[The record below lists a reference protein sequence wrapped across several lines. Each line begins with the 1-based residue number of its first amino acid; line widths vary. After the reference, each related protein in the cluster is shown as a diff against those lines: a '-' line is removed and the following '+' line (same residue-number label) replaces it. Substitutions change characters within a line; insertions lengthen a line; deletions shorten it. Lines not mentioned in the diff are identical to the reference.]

1 MRSTQYTRS
10 WLYALLVAAFFLCA
24 RAGSVAH
31 AANYGSAPHN
41 HDSKIC
47 VFSVLAQEEDEDDE
61 GDEHDDIALPPVEIY
76 ITAPSPIFIF
86 SAPSIQKAWSAQ
98 TITKT
103 ARAPPGQ

>member
-1 MRSTQYTRS
+1 MRSTQYNRS
-10 WLYALLVAAFFLCA
+10 WFYALLVATFFICA

-47 VFSVLAQEEDEDDE
+47 VLSVLVDE
-61 GDEHDDIALPPVEIY
+61 EHDDLALPPAELSFTPPARTYVF
-76 ITAPSPIFIF
+76 AKH
-86 SAPSIQKAWSAQ
+86 SAHVVWAEQ
-98 TITKT
+98 TIAKT

>member
-1 MRSTQYTRS
+1 MSSVRHNRS

-41 HDSKIC
+41 HDSKVC
-47 VFSVLAQEEDEDDE
+47 VFSVLAEE
-61 GDEHDDIALPPVEIY
+61 EHDDLALPPVEIS
-76 ITAPSPIFIF
+76 ITSPTPVFIF
-86 SAPSIQKAWSAQ
+86 SNPSIHGACSQQ
-98 TITKT
+98 TIART